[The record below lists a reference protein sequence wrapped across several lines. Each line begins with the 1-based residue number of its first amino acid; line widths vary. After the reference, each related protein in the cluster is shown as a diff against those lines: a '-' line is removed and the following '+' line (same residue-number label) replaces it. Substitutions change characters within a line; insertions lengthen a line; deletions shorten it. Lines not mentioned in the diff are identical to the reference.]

1 MPRRFVTGGI
11 GDQENNISEDPGLRV
26 FLPRR
31 ILLNSCLSC

>member
-26 FLPRR
+26 FFQEEFF
-31 ILLNSCLSC
+31 